1 MKLVCREIVEI
12 YIVEW
17 LEKSREAAT
26 GLNEKVN
33 VKDHVEKNTP
43 SNNRGKLYSYSYSS
57 EGGYFKKLKTKRKIS

>member
-26 GLNEKVN
+26 GLNEKV
-33 VKDHVEKNTP
+33 KDLADQK
-43 SNNRGKLYSYSYSS
+43 GK
-57 EGGYFKKLKTKRKIS
+57 TW